1 MLHYII
7 LVLFLVLAFSFL
19 VFMYVLEK
27 VGYNQMYAILNKSGE
42 KLFWKSF
49 LAIEMQIFMGKQ
61 AVSLIFIFFIFVV
74 KPSFINAM
82 KN

>member
-1 MLHYII
+1 
-7 LVLFLVLAFSFL
+7 
-19 VFMYVLEK
+19 MYVLEK
-27 VGYNQMYAILNKSGE
+27 VGYNQMYTILNKRGE

-49 LAIEMQIFMGKQ
+49 LAIEMLIFMGKQ